1 MLSNVLIYLLERKLA
16 CLRLLALHQTNALAK
31 KLRRNEKR
39 RKKRAG
45 AKTASGKPTFQPDPA
60 TKIPIWQE
68 WFQAREPSPSG
79 FRSWKKKN
87 KKKKRERKKKRI
99 VESSLCVTF
108 V

>member
-68 WFQAREPSPSG
+68 WFPAPKTSPTG
-79 FRSWKKKN
+79 LRNWKK
-87 KKKKRERKKKRI
+87 KKKKRKKKRKRI
-99 VESSLCVTF
+99 VEPSLCVTS